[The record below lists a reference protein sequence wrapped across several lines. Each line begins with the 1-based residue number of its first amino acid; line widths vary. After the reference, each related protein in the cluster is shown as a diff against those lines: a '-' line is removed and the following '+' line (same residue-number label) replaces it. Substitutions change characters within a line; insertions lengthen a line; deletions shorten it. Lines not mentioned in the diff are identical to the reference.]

1 MNQISSIK
9 QNKAGRPTREQA
21 QARQAELLEAAIEQF
36 CENGFDRT
44 TIETI
49 ASDVSMTKRTVYAR
63 FEDKA
68 SLFRAA
74 LKRAIESYSV
84 PLDRIVATR
93 SKDLKQSLTNIAMLR
108 IRLVSEERG
117 LKLQRLIEREAYRF
131 PDIFQMSYELGAGP
145 TVRFLAGMLTEET
158 QAGRLAIDDPLL
170 AANVFMS
177 MVVSGPVR
185 FITSGNALTEDEL
198 HARVAFAV
206 RLFLEGAK
214 PR

>member
-1 MNQISSIK
+1 MNKISAIK
-9 QNKAGRPTREQA
+9 QNRAGRPTREQA
-21 QARQAELLEAAIEQF
+21 KARQAELLDAAIEQF
-36 CENGFDRT
+36 CENGFDMT
-44 TIETI
+44 TIEAL

-63 FEDKA
+63 YEDKA

-84 PLDRIVATR
+84 SQARIAATR
-93 SKDLKQSLTNIAMLR
+93 TDDLEQSLTNIAMLR

-145 TVRFLAGMLTEET
+145 TVHFLAGLLEEET

-185 FITSGNALTEDEL
+185 FITSGNPLPEDEL
-198 HARVAFAV
+198 NARVAFAV